1 MRPLLRRAKGLPGKD
16 AGSVRIRSDTG
27 ATEDAAWQSLAAAGG
42 DGVDC
47 LKGRLQ
53 KPEAGREQPAGVGL
67 PVRRRPA
74 AEQLVFAAAPQGEGD
89 PLPQRLSVTLVGAL
103 VLACPGVRDRHGA
116 ALLDGAV
123 ELSGEAIRNAV
134 QPTARAP
141 PQRRAEGANG

>member
-1 MRPLLRRAKGLPGKD
+1 RQRSTAPPPPPAAGGNRRARPPSGRPLAPLQVMRPLLRRAKSLPGKD

-42 DGVDC
+42 DGVEC

-89 PLPQRLSVTLVGAL
+89 PLPQRRSVTLVGEL
-103 VLACPGVRDRHGA
+103 VLPGPRERDVHGA
-116 ALLDGAV
+116 LL
-123 ELSGEAIRNAV
+123 L
-134 QPTARAP
+134 
-141 PQRRAEGANG
+141 